1 MPLLTLYID
10 PTESQ
15 TTLVTT
21 ETNEK
26 CETFC
31 HPCVEALTNFCD
43 NLYEFFQEVRM
54 TKMVKINFS
63 WFKAFLNTYVKDIY
77 IFEKY
82 ILKR

>member
-1 MPLLTLYID
+1 MPFLTLLID

-21 ETNEK
+21 ETNKK